1 MYCSNY
7 LQCTEAFTI
16 DPFITGIAKDS
27 STRFTKANVF
37 HYYPEMEDCKMRKKH
52 LLKDEGGF
60 TLIEIIAVLVIMGI
74 LAAVAVPKFFDLQTK
89 AREKA
94 VYTAMS
100 ELKVR
105 VNQYFA
111 QRLLEGHTWGATGTK
126 MWGGDTNMATSG
138 IADEIG
144 TNLGQDF
151 LISSMTL
158 DDTPPSKT
166 AGSIAVVGTYVIDP
180 VANTTVPI
188 SETIDLPRY
197 Q

>member
-1 MYCSNY
+1 
-7 LQCTEAFTI
+7 
-16 DPFITGIAKDS
+16 
-27 STRFTKANVF
+27 
-37 HYYPEMEDCKMRKKH
+37 MRKKY

-100 ELKVR
+100 EMKVR

-111 QRLLEGHTWGATGTK
+111 QKLLTGHTWGSTGTK
-126 MWGGDTNMATSG
+126 MWGTATNMAG
-138 IADEIG
+138 IASQIG
-144 TNLGQDF
+144 TNLGDDF
-151 LISSMTL
+151 LISTMTISSI
-158 DDTPPSKT
+158 PPSKT
-166 AGSIAVVGTYVIDP
+166 EGSIHVLGDYVIDP

-188 SETIDLPRY
+188 DETIDLPRY

>member
-1 MYCSNY
+1 
-7 LQCTEAFTI
+7 
-16 DPFITGIAKDS
+16 
-27 STRFTKANVF
+27 
-37 HYYPEMEDCKMRKKH
+37 MRKKY

-60 TLIEIIAVLVIMGI
+60 TLIEIIAVLVIIGI

-111 QRLLEGHTWGATGTK
+111 QKLLEGYTWG
-126 MWGGDTNMATSG
+126 DTANMSWAA
-138 IADEIG
+138 ADVG
-144 TNLGQDF
+144 TNLGEDF
-151 LISSMTL
+151 EITTWTVSGS
-158 DDTPPSKT
+158 PPSKT
-166 AGSIAVVGTYVIDP
+166 AGTITVGGNYIIDAGAGTTQPLSEVI
-180 VANTTVPI
+180 
-188 SETIDLPRY
+188 ELPRY

>member
-1 MYCSNY
+1 
-7 LQCTEAFTI
+7 
-16 DPFITGIAKDS
+16 
-27 STRFTKANVF
+27 
-37 HYYPEMEDCKMRKKH
+37 MRKKY

-94 VYTAMS
+94 IYTAMS

-111 QRLLEGHTWGATGTK
+111 KKLLEGYTWGDT
-126 MWGGDTNMATSG
+126 TNMSWAA
-138 IADEIG
+138 ADIG
-144 TNLGQDF
+144 TNLGNDF
-151 LISSMTL
+151 EITTFNVVGGL
-158 DDTPPSKT
+158 PPSKT
-166 AGSIAVVGTYVIDP
+166 AGQISVVGNYIID
-180 VANTTVPI
+180 ANATPPTKQAI
-188 SETIDLPRY
+188 NETIELPRY